1 MFSLSIIFI
10 ILISLAG
17 VGLGLILPLIAIID
31 ILRSRFHGND
41 NILFLIMVVLLPF
54 IGSIIYFVVGPSRKI
69 PTPLP

>member
-41 NILFLIMVVLLPF
+41 NILFLILVVLLPF

-69 PTPLP
+69 PTSF

>member
-54 IGSIIYFVVGPSRKI
+54 IGSIIYFVVGPSHKI
-69 PTPLP
+69 PSSF

>member
-41 NILFLIMVVLLPF
+41 NILFLILVVLLPF
-54 IGSIIYFVVGPSRKI
+54 IGSIIYFVLGPSRKI
-69 PTPLP
+69 PSSF

>member
-41 NILFLIMVVLLPF
+41 NILFLILVVLLPF
-54 IGSIIYFVVGPSRKI
+54 IGSIIYFVVGPSRQI
-69 PTPLP
+69 PSSF

>member
-41 NILFLIMVVLLPF
+41 NILFLILVVLLPF

-69 PTPLP
+69 PSSF

>member
-69 PTPLP
+69 PSSF